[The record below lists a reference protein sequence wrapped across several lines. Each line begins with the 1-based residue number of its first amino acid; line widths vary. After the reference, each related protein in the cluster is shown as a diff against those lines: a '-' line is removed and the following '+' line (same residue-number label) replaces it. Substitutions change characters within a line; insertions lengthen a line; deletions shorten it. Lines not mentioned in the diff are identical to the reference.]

1 MDNMS
6 GTMEEKKDDKKQSD
20 ISIDE
25 LLQDLGEF
33 GLWQWIGIVILWLP
47 SMAGGIIVLTYS
59 FAGTSSLRPPF
70 QIFNLRIELKN

>member
-6 GTMEEKKDDKKQSD
+6 GTMEEKKDEKKQSD

-59 FAGTSSLRPPF
+59 FAGNYYVLHFKSL
-70 QIFNLRIELKN
+70 IKELN